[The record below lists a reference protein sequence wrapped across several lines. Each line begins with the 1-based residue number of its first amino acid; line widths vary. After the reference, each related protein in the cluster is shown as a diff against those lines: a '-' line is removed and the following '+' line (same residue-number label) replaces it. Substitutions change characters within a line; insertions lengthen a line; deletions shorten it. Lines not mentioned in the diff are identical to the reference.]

1 MWYNMP
7 FALGR
12 ARTYSLYHT
21 HIKKSS
27 EFLEKHKKNTNPKK
41 VKLWRFCVFF
51 VEILCFFVEILWFS
65 TGYQQCW
72 KNYQQLFKKLSTPVS
87 KVINSVSKL
96 STITISVTI
105 CCLFTRVMFFLWFFV
120 VGEVLLPGRKIVHP
134 P

>member
-1 MWYNMP
+1 MP

-21 HIKKSS
+21 HTKKSS

-41 VKLWRFCVFF
+41 LNCVDFVFFLCRFC
-51 VEILCFFVEILWFS
+51 
-65 TGYQQCW
+65 GYQS
-72 KNYQQLFKKLSTPVS
+72 LFKKLSTPVS

-105 CCLFTRVMFFLWFFV
+105 CCLFTRAMFFL
-120 VGEVLLPGRKIVHP
+120 
-134 P
+134 